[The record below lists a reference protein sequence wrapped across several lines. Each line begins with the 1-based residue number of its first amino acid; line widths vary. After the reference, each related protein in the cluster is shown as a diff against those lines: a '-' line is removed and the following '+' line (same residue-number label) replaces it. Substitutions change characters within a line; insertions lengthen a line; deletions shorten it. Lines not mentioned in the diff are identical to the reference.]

1 MASQTVSERP
11 AKVMTA
17 TKLLYLVVLIGIARA
32 TMTVIRH
39 ADVRSPDFLI
49 YTKLLIYAVSVV
61 LIYQVSKGRNWAR
74 WTLLVI
80 LTGAIPLVVLPAYDS
95 LLHNP
100 VQGLLVLLQL
110 VLYTI
115 GMVFLF
121 QKDSSAWFSSR

>member
-39 ADVRSPDFLI
+39 ADVRSPDFLV
-49 YTKLLIYAVSVV
+49 YTKLLIYAASVA
-61 LIYQVSKGRNWAR
+61 LIYQVSKGKNWAR

-80 LTGAIPLVVLPAYDS
+80 LTGSIPLVVLPAYDS
-95 LLHNP
+95 IFHNP
-100 VQGLLVLLQL
+100 AQALLVLLQL
-110 VLYTI
+110 ALYI
-115 GMVFLF
+115 VGMVFLF
-121 QKDSSAWFSSR
+121 QKHSSAWFGSR